1 MSDTTNPV
9 LAITMGDGA
18 GIGPEIVVKA
28 LSRPEVRAL
37 CRPLVIGDVMAL
49 YRSLQF
55 VPDSVRPRVVPV
67 ATPAEV
73 DWGDMTAIPVL
84 QPGDALA
91 DVKPGELSAAA
102 GRGAV

>member
-1 MSDTTNPV
+1 MSDTTKPV

-55 VPDSVRPRVVPV
+55 VPDSVRHAWCR
-67 ATPAEV
+67 
-73 DWGDMTAIPVL
+73 
-84 QPGDALA
+84 
-91 DVKPGELSAAA
+91 
-102 GRGAV
+102 